1 MTATKPPATVDSEI
15 FLRLWDRQRLT
26 RPLARHLLKLSFPPD
41 DEARMRELAEKNREG
56 QITPGELALL
66 DEYVRVGTVLSI
78 LQSRAR
84 KLLNRPTASKNGR
97 R

>member
-1 MTATKPPATVDSEI
+1 MTSTKPPATLDTEI
-15 FLRLWDRQRLT
+15 FLRLWDREQLT
-26 RPLARHLLKLSFPPD
+26 RPLARHLLKLSFPPE
-41 DEARMRELAEKNREG
+41 DEDRMRELAEKNREG
-56 QITPGELALL
+56 AITPAELAVL

-84 KLLNRPTASKNGR
+84 KLLNRPAASKNGR